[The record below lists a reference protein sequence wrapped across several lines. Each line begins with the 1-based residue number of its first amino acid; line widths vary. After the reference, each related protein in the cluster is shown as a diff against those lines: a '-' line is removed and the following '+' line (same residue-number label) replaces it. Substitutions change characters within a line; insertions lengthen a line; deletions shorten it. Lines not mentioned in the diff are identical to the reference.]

1 MSIVKRIIKYA
12 MKRLGYDIRKLPVA
26 QINQQHQ
33 EPIKTQDKITLS
45 DNMLKEKIYI
55 SKDIKLH
62 FGCGPR
68 ILKGWFNID
77 LVYCDYRDGDY
88 LKFYT
93 NKYYPPELRGD
104 NKDFLAMNAV
114 ESPWLFPDNSVDVIF
129 HEDFIEHLNQR
140 DQFCFLAESYRVLKP
155 GAIHRIN
162 TPNVAYWLRQNTDF
176 SQGMKTVPVDWV
188 WNQWHHFNVLSPA
201 MLEDMARIIGY
212 SKVVFTARDK
222 SNSPLI
228 PLEYRPDPVYAPEEA
243 NIFADLV
250 K

>member
-1 MSIVKRIIKYA
+1 MRQYIKNTFRNFGFEIRRVPSVKSPLMASLGNLVKSTMSTAETLKKIQIGDYA
-12 MKRLGYDIRKLPVA
+12 
-26 QINQQHQ
+26 
-33 EPIKTQDKITLS
+33 
-45 DNMLKEKIYI
+45 
-55 SKDIKLH
+55 KLH

-68 ILKGWFNID
+68 ILKGWINID
-77 LVYCDYRDGDY
+77 LQYEENSLAEA
-88 LKFYT
+88 LKYYKE
-93 NKYYPPELRGD
+93 KYYPLELRGNHRDFYAMDVTTAPWPFKD
-104 NKDFLAMNAV
+104 NT
-114 ESPWLFPDNSVDVIF
+114 VDVIF

-155 GAIHRIN
+155 GAIHHIN

-176 SQGMKTVPVDWV
+176 SRGMKTVPVDWV
-188 WNQWHHFNVLSPA
+188 WNQSHHFSVLSPA

-212 SKVVFTARDK
+212 SKVAFTARDK